1 MKKTLT
7 LFFALASTILYAQ
20 YIPALQQGHQ
30 WNVTVSGW
38 GMYDLE
44 YTVGG
49 SIQIG
54 VNNYQEIIQTNP
66 DIPNSTMVYGY
77 FREDPA
83 TQRIYRYSEQ
93 GDELYYQF
101 DVTEGQTIETYCLG
115 TQCTLTVYSV
125 STITL
130 NGQQR
135 TQVDLS
141 VDGAPV
147 TSWIEGMGSMNG
159 IVDPTAVFVTDYW
172 PFITCFYENGT
183 LAWDN
188 PGDMISCGLVLDVN
202 DKSESTQLFSAYPNP
217 VTSLLTVQI
226 PQGFISQNMGVELRN
241 IEGRLLKI
249 ENTLGRS
256 SLQMDMSNLPS
267 GVYTVGN
274 KQWGTLLIEHTR

>member
-1 MKKTLT
+1 MKQTLT
-7 LFFALASTILYAQ
+7 LLFTLASSLLFAQ
-20 YIPALQQGHQ
+20 YIPALQQGNQ

-38 GMYDLE
+38 GTYDVE
-44 YTVGG
+44 YTVGS

-54 VNNYQEIIQTNP
+54 VNTYQEIIQTNP
-66 DIPNSTMVYGY
+66 DVPNSTVVYGY
-77 FREDPA
+77 FREDA
-83 TQRIYRYSEQ
+83 STQRIYKYSEQ

-101 DVTEGQTIETYCLG
+101 DVTEGETIETYCLG
-115 TQCTLTVYSV
+115 NPAILTVYSV

-172 PFITCFYENGT
+172 PFVTCFFENGT
-183 LAWDN
+183 LTWDN
-188 PGDMISCGLVLDVN
+188 PGDMITCGLTN
-202 DKSESTQLFSAYPNP
+202 DIDDNTESVQLFSAYPNP

-226 PQGFISQNMGVELRN
+226 PQAFFNQNTSVEIRN
-241 IEGRLLKI
+241 VEGRLLKI

-256 SLQMDMSNLPS
+256 SLQIDMSNLPS
-267 GVYTVGN
+267 GVYAVGN